1 MCMMGTCGLS
11 YYHGRYNLRLNT
23 ISTEFGYAI
32 IYSIAV
38 NKIIYIFF
46 NHMTYLISKV
56 IFHSYNYKYSL
67 ILFSYVQS
75 MCIKTSHNKKKLVF
89 VFVFV
94 LYLEIK

>member
-1 MCMMGTCGLS
+1 MMGTCGLS

-23 ISTEFGYAI
+23 ISTEFGYVI
-32 IYSIAV
+32 IYCVTV

-46 NHMTYLISKV
+46 NYMTYLISNV
-56 IFHSYNYKYSL
+56 IFYSYNYKYSL

-89 VFVFV
+89 VFV